1 MSGYGVPKVNAGF
14 KHAWQNGVFWYM
26 LALITLLPVFFSP
39 QMLLDSAVQDTLFVI
54 DISESMNVQD
64 ADYPRPH
71 TSRLKLAKLA
81 VKESMASLPCG
92 SRVSIGL
99 FAGEE
104 VVVLFEPLEVCRH
117 YPAIEQV
124 LSRLNT
130 NMRWVG
136 DSWIV
141 RGLESAIK
149 EAEKRKLN
157 FVMVTD
163 ADEMPHH
170 RAPRITDLI
179 EYQGKV
185 KGTLWGVGGEVSLP
199 VPKLDSNEQTLAY
212 WTPEEAV
219 IEGNYPNLLALVKS
233 LPEGTRAPEDAIV
246 EVSEHRSAFDKSLM
260 QTMAQTLQI
269 QFTQIRNKK
278 DALNAMKDSHLKRQA
293 LAQRDARWIFSLVV
307 FCLVFVGWFWQK

>member
-1 MSGYGVPKVNAGF
+1 MSGYGMPIVSAGF

-26 LALITLLPVFFSP
+26 LALITLLPVLFSP
-39 QMLLDSAVQDTLFVI
+39 QMLLDSTVQDTLFVI

-64 ADYPRPH
+64 VDYPRPH
-71 TSRLKLAKLA
+71 ASRLKLAKLA
-81 VKESMASLPCG
+81 IKESMASLPCG

-149 EAEKRKLN
+149 EAKKRKLN

-170 RAPRITDLI
+170 TTPRITDLI

-199 VPKLDSNEQTLAY
+199 VPKLDSNEQTFAY

-233 LPEGTRAPEDAIV
+233 LPEGMRAPEDAIV
-246 EVSEHRSAFDKSLM
+246 EVSEHLSAFDKSLM

-278 DALNAMKDSHLKRQA
+278 DALNAMKDSNLKRRT
-293 LAQRDARWIFSLVV
+293 LAHRDARWIFSLVAI
-307 FCLVFVGWFWQK
+307 CLVFVGWFWQK